1 MSDNAS
7 RRTGKNASMLLFGTL
22 FRMFVSFGFIVLAAD
37 WLGLEGFGIYS
48 IGVHYFELFLSL
60 AGTAVGI
67 LLTREIARNPES
79 ENENVTSA
87 MVLGFVIAVA
97 GIACLIAMTLLR
109 FSGVTSNV
117 LLIASVALV
126 PATWGVICE
135 AIFVAHERSEF
146 VALALSVE
154 STLRVLACIAAL
166 LMGYGLYSLFVILII
181 SRTVQL
187 GVYLVF
193 MRRVTQLRFKFSYSG
208 FVSFIRRWKTFAAEN
223 WMATLYTN
231 LDVLMLSWLINE
243 AAVGIYSAAWKIV
256 RIGSVAAKAYTT
268 AVFPLLARLYQNSK
282 TKFAQLNFDTVRLMC
297 VVAFPIV
304 VSVCVLSNR
313 VIDTIYFNGEY
324 ADAAPVLMVLI
335 WVMLL
340 EFLNP
345 FLSHTLFASEHQSK
359 SMQVAAIAL
368 IANITITAILVPRYS
383 AMGAAI
389 GTLVSGCIATA
400 CYMVFALSRAELINS
415 GKIILRTLL
424 AASGVGFMLYFMN
437 DYSWLLI
444 IPVAIVGYLILIVL
458 FRVVGYQDV
467 EFIKSIISKKNIL
480 SDAV

>member
-1 MSDNAS
+1 
-7 RRTGKNASMLLFGTL
+7 MLLFGTL
-22 FRMFVSFGFIVLAAD
+22 FRMVISFGFIVLSAD

-48 IGVHYFELFLSL
+48 LGIHYFELFLSL

-67 LLTREIARNPES
+67 LLTREIAREPES
-79 ENENVTSA
+79 ESENVTSA
-87 MVLGFVIAVA
+87 MILGVIIALA
-97 GIACLIAMTLLR
+97 GIACMYGMTLLR
-109 FSGVTSNV
+109 FSGTTSTV

-126 PATWGVICE
+126 PATLGVICE

-166 LMGYGLYSLFVILII
+166 SMGYGLYSLFIILIA
-181 SRTVQL
+181 SRVVQL
-187 GVYLVF
+187 AVYAFFLS
-193 MRRVTQLRFKFSYSG
+193 RVTQLQFVFSFAG
-208 FVSFIRRWKTFAAEN
+208 FRSFISRWKTFAAEN

-243 AAVGIYSAAWKIV
+243 VAVGIYSAAWKIV

-268 AVFPLLARLYQNSK
+268 AVFPLLAKLYQNSK
-282 TKFAQLNFDTVRLMC
+282 SKFAQLNLDTVRLMC

-304 VSVCVLSNR
+304 VSVCVLSHR
-313 VIDTIYFNGEY
+313 VIDTIYFSGEY
-324 ADAAPVLMVLI
+324 SDAAPVLMVLI

-368 IANITITAILVPRYS
+368 VANLIITAILVPRFS
-383 AMGAAI
+383 AVGAAI
-389 GTLVSGCIATA
+389 GTLVSGGIATT
-400 CYMVFALSRAELINS
+400 CYMFFALTRDELVKS
-415 GKIILRTLL
+415 GSVILRTLL
-424 AASGVGFMLYFMN
+424 AASAIGILLLFINEM
-437 DYSWLLI
+437 SWFLI
-444 IPVAIVGYLILIVL
+444 IPVAIFCYLILIFL

-467 EFIKSIISKKNIL
+467 EFIKSIFSKKNIV

>member
-1 MSDNAS
+1 
-7 RRTGKNASMLLFGTL
+7 MLLLGTL
-22 FRMFVSFGFIVLAAD
+22 FRMVISFGFIVLSAD
-37 WLGLEGFGIYS
+37 WLGLAGFGIYS
-48 IGVHYFELFLSL
+48 IGIHYFELFLSL

-67 LLTREIARNPES
+67 LLTREIARNPEAES
-79 ENENVTSA
+79 ENVASA
-87 MVLGFVIAVA
+87 MILGVAIALA
-97 GIACLIAMTLLR
+97 GIACLFIMTLLR
-109 FSGVTSNV
+109 FSGTTSTV
-117 LLIASVALV
+117 LMIASLALV
-126 PATWGVICE
+126 PATLGVICE

-166 LMGYGLYSLFVILII
+166 LMGYGLYSLFVILIA

-187 GVYLVF
+187 AVYVVF
-193 MRRVTQLRFKFSYSG
+193 LKRVTQLEFKFSFSA
-208 FVSFIRRWKTFAAEN
+208 FRRFIRRWKTFAAEN

-231 LDVLMLSWLINE
+231 LDVLMLSWLIDE
-243 AAVGIYSAAWKIV
+243 VAVGIYSAAWKIV

-268 AVFPLLARLYQNSK
+268 AVFPLLAKLYQSSK
-282 TKFAQLNFDTVRLMC
+282 AKFAQLNFDTVRLMC

-313 VIDTIYFNGEY
+313 VIETIYFNGEY

-368 IANITITAILVPRYS
+368 VANLIITAILVPRYS
-383 AMGAAI
+383 AIGAAI
-389 GTLVSGCIATA
+389 GTLVSGGIATA
-400 CYMVFALSRAELINS
+400 CYMAFALNRAELVKS
-415 GKIILRTLL
+415 GMVMLRTLL
-424 AASGVGFMLYFMN
+424 AAAGIGLMLGFMNEM
-437 DYSWLLI
+437 SWFLI
-444 IPVAIVGYLILIVL
+444 VPVAIVVYLILIVL
-458 FRVVGYQDV
+458 FRVVGYQDF
-467 EFIKSIISKKNIL
+467 EFLKSIISKKNIVT
-480 SDAV
+480 DAV